1 MRKTK
6 IAQVITRLDW
16 GGPPDILRLICE
28 SLDPDKLDVTIITGL
43 TLYPSERTK
52 KFLNEF
58 PGRIINIP
66 QLQRDVSPLNDLTA
80 LFRLYRLMRRGRFDI
95 VHTHTAKAGALGR
108 IAAWLEGKAKV
119 IHTSHGHNFYGYFGP
134 LKSRLVILAERFLT
148 FFTDR
153 VTALTELEKSDLEQY
168 KVTGPDKVM
177 IIYSGLE
184 MDQFGNGHI
193 DEQQKRSELGAV
205 SDSVLIG
212 MVGRLEHI
220 KGPEHFIESI
230 PAVSERFP
238 DTEFLLVGEG
248 SLRDRLESRCK
259 ELNISDRVIFTGW
272 REDVPDILKVLDI
285 VVLPSLNEAV
295 GRTLIEAGA
304 CGKPVV
310 ATKVGGVPEMVRDG
324 ETGLLV
330 PAADSASL
338 VDALISLLKDK
349 EKRLTM
355 GETASRWVD
364 DKFSATRMVEG
375 FAHLYDEFS
384 NRL

>member
-1 MRKTK
+1 MKKTK

-28 SLDPDKLDVTIITGL
+28 SLDPDKFDVTILTGL
-43 TLYPSERTK
+43 TQYPSERTK
-52 KFLNEF
+52 KFLNKF
-58 PGRIINIP
+58 SGRIINIP
-66 QLQRDVSPLNDLTA
+66 QLQRDVSLLNDLTA
-80 LFRLYRLMRRGRFDI
+80 LFRLYRLMRKERFDI

-108 IAAWLEGKAKV
+108 IAAWLAGKAKV
-119 IHTSHGHNFYGYFGP
+119 IHTSHGHNFYGYFSP

-148 FFTDR
+148 FLTDR
-153 VTALTELEKSDLEQY
+153 VTALTELEKRDLELY
-168 KVTGPDKVM
+168 NVTGPDKVM

-184 MDQFGNGHI
+184 MDQFRNGRV
-193 DEQQKRSELGAV
+193 DEEQKRSELGAS

-212 MVGRLEHI
+212 MVGRLENI

-230 PAVSERFP
+230 PIVSERFP

-259 ELNISDRVIFTGW
+259 ERNISGRVIFTGW

-304 CGKPVV
+304 SGKPVV
-310 ATKVGGVPEMVRDG
+310 ATKVGGVPEIVRDN

-330 PAADSASL
+330 PAANADSLAR
-338 VDALISLLKDK
+338 ALLSLLENKK
-349 EKRLTM
+349 ERMTM
-355 GETASRWVD
+355 GETASKWVD
-364 DKFSATRMVEG
+364 DRFSASRMVES
-375 FAHLYDEFS
+375 FSALYDDVS
-384 NRL
+384 RI